1 MSVVVDSSG
10 WIEYFVEGPNAER
23 FAEAIEKESEVLIP
37 TVILMDVYK
46 WILRES
52 GENDA
57 LIALATMRQ
66 NRLLDLDSHLAVS
79 SAENSHRL
87 KLSLADSII
96 YTTARAFESELWTQ
110 DADLE
115 GLDGVVYIRHPK
127 RS

>member
-10 WIEYFVEGPNAER
+10 WIDY
-23 FAEAIEKESEVLIP
+23 FAEAIKKEPEALIP
-37 TVILMDVYK
+37 TVILMEVCE

-52 GENDA
+52 GENGA
-57 LIALATMRQ
+57 LIAFATMRQ
-66 NRLLDLDSHLAVS
+66 SRLLDLDSHLAVS
-79 SAENSHRL
+79 SAENSHRP

-110 DADLE
+110 DAGLE
-115 GLDGVVYIRHPK
+115 GLDEVVYIRHPK